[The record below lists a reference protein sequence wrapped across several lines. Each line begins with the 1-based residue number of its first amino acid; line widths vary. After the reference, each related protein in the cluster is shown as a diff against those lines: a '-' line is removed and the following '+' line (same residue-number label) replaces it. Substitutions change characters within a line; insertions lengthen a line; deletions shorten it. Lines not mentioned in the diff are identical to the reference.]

1 MGPPSLLYMSI
12 TREQLE
18 ARLIEL
24 RKQAEQLYQQ
34 FIATKGAIAD
44 IEYWLAEDAKPAEPK
59 E

>member
-1 MGPPSLLYMSI
+1 MQI

-18 ARLIEL
+18 TRLVEL
-24 RKQAEQLYQQ
+24 RKQVEQLYQQ

-44 IEYWLAEDAKPAEPK
+44 IEYWLTEDAKPVEPK